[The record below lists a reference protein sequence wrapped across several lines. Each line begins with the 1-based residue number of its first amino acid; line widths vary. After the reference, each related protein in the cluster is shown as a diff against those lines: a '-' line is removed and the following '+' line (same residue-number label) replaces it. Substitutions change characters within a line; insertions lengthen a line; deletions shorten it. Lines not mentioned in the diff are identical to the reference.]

1 MRAAAKK
8 RGWRRWLWRVPAVL
22 LGGPLLLI
30 LVMRWLDPF
39 ASAFM
44 LQRQVTLWLEGSR
57 QWVSYEWV
65 DWEYLGPV
73 LPLAVVAAED
83 QRFPQHWGF
92 DLEAIAKAWER
103 NADGGRV
110 RGASTISQQVAKN
123 LFLWS
128 GRSWLRKGL
137 EAYLTLAIEVLWPKR
152 RILEV
157 YLNIAQFG
165 GDVFGAGAASERFFG
180 KIPVRITSH
189 EAALLAAVLPN
200 PVRYR
205 ADRPSAY
212 VYQHAA
218 RIQQFMRQLGGDYLR
233 NL

>member
-1 MRAAAKK
+1 MPRIRKT
-8 RGWRRWLWRVPAVL
+8 GWRSWLWRVPAVL
-22 LGGPLLLI
+22 FGGPLLLI
-30 LVMRWLDPF
+30 LVMRWIDPV

-44 LQRQVTLWLEGSR
+44 LQRQVAIWSEGSR
-57 QWVSYEWV
+57 QWVKYEWV
-65 DWEYLGPV
+65 DWEYIAPA

-103 NADGGRV
+103 QSTGGRV

-137 EAYLTLAIEVLWPKR
+137 EAYLTLAIEALWPKR

-165 GDVFGAGAASERFFG
+165 GDVFGVSAASERFFG
-180 KIPVRITSH
+180 KAPVQITAH

-205 ADRPSAY
+205 ADRPSGY
-212 VYQHAA
+212 VNQRAA
-218 RIQQFMRQLGGDYLR
+218 RIRQFMRQLGSDYLR
-233 NL
+233 LL